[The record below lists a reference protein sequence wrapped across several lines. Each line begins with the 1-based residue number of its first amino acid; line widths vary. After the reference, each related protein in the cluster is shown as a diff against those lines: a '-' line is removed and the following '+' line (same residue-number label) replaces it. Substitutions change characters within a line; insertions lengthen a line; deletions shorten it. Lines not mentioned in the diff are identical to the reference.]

1 MRLSLQMYQGK
12 EVYLQLMHD
21 FIAFKIS
28 GEVFVS
34 KFNSQRSIDLG
45 KERIYV
51 DDPYLENDKL
61 TNDWYAGIIQDKEY
75 IKKAFLLPHYPLFSF
90 FQLILDSIHSQD
102 NEDFLPDDE
111 HEEAANDPDPPL
123 FPWIT
128 EAQLRERV
136 KQKLEWIEAFE
147 AHVIKRDG
155 ALPSI
160 CGPNAPVLTDF
171 QTPKNSSEIQ

>member
-1 MRLSLQMYQGK
+1 MKVYEDRFIYYSLMKDLVAQNISAKLFCKKFSSKRNKDVDEEYRLIDEQGYC
-12 EVYLQLMHD
+12 EV
-21 FIAFKIS
+21 
-28 GEVFVS
+28 VS
-34 KFNSQRSIDLG
+34 KEQLKLKYLWYDESISC
-45 KERIYV
+45 Y
-51 DDPYLENDKL
+51 
-61 TNDWYAGIIQDKEY
+61 EY
-75 IKKAFLLPHYPLFSF
+75 IDRCFKLSYLSKEDVLVS
-90 FQLILDSIHSQD
+90 ILELIHSQD
-102 NEDFLPDDE
+102 IEDFLPDEE

-160 CGPNAPVLTDF
+160 CGPVLTDS
-171 QTPKNSSEIQ
+171 QAPKNSSEIQ